1 MIENGQHLRQ
11 AREAL
16 GWSPATLA
24 QALRLTSFEK
34 HGGSR
39 ILEMEAGQRR
49 ISGPVTV
56 AVESFLRG
64 FLPMGFEP
72 PPVAKT
78 LDVASPARSESA
90 PRGR

>member
-72 PPVAKT
+72 PAGAAAPDTRA
-78 LDVASPARSESA
+78 PARREPGAS
-90 PRGR
+90 GG